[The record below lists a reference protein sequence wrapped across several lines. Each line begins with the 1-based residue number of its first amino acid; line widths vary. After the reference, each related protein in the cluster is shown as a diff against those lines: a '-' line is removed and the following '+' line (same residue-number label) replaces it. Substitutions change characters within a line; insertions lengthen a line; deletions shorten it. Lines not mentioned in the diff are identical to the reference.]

1 MVNLFL
7 SHLLFKFLPPVM
19 KYVLTCEDNL
29 DNHWTILLFFQFFL
43 EICVFS
49 DTVHNTKF

>member
-1 MVNLFL
+1 
-7 SHLLFKFLPPVM
+7 M

-49 DTVHNTKF
+49 DTVHNTKFWVYI